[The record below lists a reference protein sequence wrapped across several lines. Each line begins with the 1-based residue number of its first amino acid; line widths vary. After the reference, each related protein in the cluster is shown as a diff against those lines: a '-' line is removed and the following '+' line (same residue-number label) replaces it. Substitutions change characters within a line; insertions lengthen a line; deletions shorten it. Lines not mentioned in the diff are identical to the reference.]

1 MPGNV
6 EFYVSAPPRSVTR
19 SVAVAVAV
27 DNARFTTHVPDLS
40 PHVQA
45 APPMVPPAVP
55 LSLVTPSGMPATS
68 SAIQSPA
75 PMLAASLTPAVA
87 GRVLPP
93 SLFPSPRAN
102 GSPYSPSTP
111 VAATPKRPS
120 VVGSCADLGA
130 DFCTSTPIMRSTA
143 TPVTLASTPV
153 VNSPVT
159 AQAHAAAV
167 SSNGKA
173 TSARKKAQW
182 AEGDVQGADPAGRVR
197 LGSSRSNGC
206 QTRGCI
212 SNGKSGRTRH

>member
-1 MPGNV
+1 MPV
-6 EFYVSAPPRSVTR
+6 LRLLFPIFHHMCRPRR
-19 SVAVAVAV
+19 LWC
-27 DNARFTTHVPDLS
+27 RL
-40 PHVQA
+40 
-45 APPMVPPAVP
+45 
-55 LSLVTPSGMPATS
+55 PATA

-75 PMLAASLTPAVA
+75 PILAASTVALLTPAVA

-130 DFCTSTPIMRSTA
+130 DFCTSTPIMRSPA
-143 TPVTLASTPV
+143 TPVTPASTV

>member
-6 EFYVSAPPRSVTR
+6 EFYMSALSRSVTR
-19 SVAVAVAV
+19 SVAVAV
-27 DNARFTTHVPDLS
+27 NARFTTHVPDLS

-55 LSLVTPSGMPATS
+55 LSLVTPSGMPATA

-75 PMLAASLTPAVA
+75 PMLAASLLTPAVA

-130 DFCTSTPIMRSTA
+130 DFCTSTPIMRSPA
-143 TPVTLASTPV
+143 TPVTPASTV

>member
-6 EFYVSAPPRSVTR
+6 EFYASAPSRSVTR

-27 DNARFTTHVPDLS
+27 DNARFTTPVPDLS

-45 APPMVPPAVP
+45 APPLVQPAVP
-55 LSLVTPSGMPATS
+55 LSLVMPSGMPATA

-75 PMLAASLTPAVA
+75 PILAASTVALLTPAVA

-120 VVGSCADLGA
+120 VAGSRAGSGA

-173 TSARKKAQW
+173 ISARKKRSGPKEMSKGQIQQVAYDLKQSVEW
-182 AEGDVQGADPAGRVR
+182 ASNTR
-197 LGSSRSNGC
+197 L
-206 QTRGCI
+206 
-212 SNGKSGRTRH
+212 HFEW

>member
-27 DNARFTTHVPDLS
+27 DNARFTTPVPDLS

-55 LSLVTPSGMPATS
+55 LSLVTPSGMPATA

-75 PMLAASLTPAVA
+75 PMLAASTVALLTPAVA

-130 DFCTSTPIMRSTA
+130 DFCTSTPIMRSPA
-143 TPVTLASTPV
+143 TPVTPASTPV

-173 TSARKKAQW
+173 ISARKKRSGPKEMSKGQIQQVAYDLKQSVEW
-182 AEGDVQGADPAGRVR
+182 VSNTRV
-197 LGSSRSNGC
+197 
-206 QTRGCI
+206 
-212 SNGKSGRTRH
+212 HFEW

>member
-6 EFYVSAPPRSVTR
+6 EFYMSALSRSVTR
-19 SVAVAVAV
+19 SVAVAV
-27 DNARFTTHVPDLS
+27 NARFTTHVPDLS

-55 LSLVTPSGMPATS
+55 LSLVTPSGMPATA

-75 PMLAASLTPAVA
+75 PMLAASTVALLTPAVA

-102 GSPYSPSTP
+102 GSLYSPSTP

-120 VVGSCADLGA
+120 VAGSRADSGA
-130 DFCTSTPIMRSTA
+130 DFCTSTPVMRSPA
-143 TPVTLASTPV
+143 TPVTPASTV

-173 TSARKKAQW
+173 TSARKKRSGPKEMSKGQIQQVAYDLKQSVEW
-182 AEGDVQGADPAGRVR
+182 VSNTRV
-197 LGSSRSNGC
+197 
-206 QTRGCI
+206 
-212 SNGKSGRTRH
+212 HFEW